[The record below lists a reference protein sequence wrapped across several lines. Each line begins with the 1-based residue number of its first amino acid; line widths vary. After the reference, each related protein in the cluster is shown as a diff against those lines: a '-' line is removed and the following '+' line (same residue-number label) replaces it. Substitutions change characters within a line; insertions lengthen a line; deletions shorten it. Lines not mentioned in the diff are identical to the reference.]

1 MSWLKSLELK
11 VGALVVVV
19 GGLVG
24 AMSMQ
29 VSDDPAF
36 FSRKQ
41 KAYFLLD
48 SATGLIK
55 GSTVKTAGIPVGV
68 IKDISLQNGRARVDI
83 SVDQG
88 LGLKSSAGVQ
98 IKSAGILGDKH
109 VEVYPGGLSDP
120 ELPDG
125 GQILNVSDQGALDNV
140 LSKVGEIAESLKKVS
155 DNLADAVSEDGTNK
169 HILGRIVQNIEKLTS
184 DLSQITSENKEQI
197 GEIVDQVNN
206 ITTTLDDLI
215 NDESDKGFKKTWKNT
230 MARLDATMKNVEEIS
245 SKINKGEGTIGK
257 LVNDETTVEELNTA
271 IQGVSSL
278 FDSASRLQTAFDFHG
293 AYLGEVGE
301 TRTTIGVHVQPG
313 PDRFYLLGIVDD
325 PAGLVRETNTLIT
338 NPSDGSTVSD
348 LDEKKTYKNKTKFTA
363 LYGMNFWDLTVR
375 GGLIESSGGLGI
387 DYHFFRRKLKFTV
400 EAFDFGD
407 TNLRF
412 QASYKIAW
420 GLYLLA
426 GFEDALDN
434 QGKQSGYLGA
444 GLFLTNDDLKL
455 LLVRGP
461 F

>member
-1 MSWLKSLELK
+1 MQWLKSLEFK
-11 VGALVVVV
+11 VGALVVLV

-36 FSRKQ
+36 FSTKQ
-41 KAYFLLD
+41 KAYFLLE

-68 IKDISLQNGRARVDI
+68 IKDITLQNGLARVDI
-83 SVDQG
+83 SVD
-88 LGLKSSAGVQ
+88 SSLAMKTSAAVF

-109 VEVYPGGLSDP
+109 VEVVPGGPSDP
-120 ELPDG
+120 LLPDG
-125 GQILNVSDQGALDNV
+125 GQILNVNDQGALDNV
-140 LSKVGEIAESLKKVS
+140 LAKVGDIADSLKKVT
-155 DNLADAVSEDGTNK
+155 DNLAEAVSQDGTNK
-169 HILGRIVQNIEKLTS
+169 HILGRIVQNIEKLTA
-184 DLSQITSENKEQI
+184 DLSQMTSENKEQV

-206 ITTTLDDLI
+206 ITTTLDELI

-245 SKINKGEGTIGK
+245 GKINRGEGTIGK

-271 IQGVSSL
+271 IQGVSGL
-278 FDSASRLQTAFDFHG
+278 FESANRLQTAFDFHG
-293 AYLGEVGE
+293 AYLGEIGE

-313 PDRFYLLGIVDD
+313 PDRFYFLGIVDD
-325 PAGLVRETNTLIT
+325 PAGLVRETNTLTTDPNTGGTI
-338 NPSDGSTVSD
+338 SD
-348 LDEKKTYKNKTKFTA
+348 LDEKKTYKNKTKLTA

-375 GGLIESSGGLGI
+375 GGLIESAGGLGI
-387 DYHFFRRKLKFTV
+387 DYHFFRRKLKFTM
-400 EAFDFGD
+400 EAFDFGK

-412 QASYKIAW
+412 SAQYNLAY
-420 GLYLLA
+420 GLYALV

-434 QGKQSGYLGA
+434 QDKQSGYLGV

-455 LLVRGP
+455 LLTKAS